1 MERTV
6 RVLLV
11 DDEGDFI
18 EPVSYWLQSKG
29 YQILTAGNGE
39 EAIQAIEKEHPDIV
53 FMDINMPVMGGIDTL
68 RQIRETNK
76 DLPVIMLT
84 AAYQDEKNFAKAN
97 ELGIAGFFPKHSSLD
112 DLGKIIEASLRLHSR
127 RKPTTGK

>member
-29 YQILTAGNGE
+29 YQILTASNGE
-39 EAIQAIEKEHPDIV
+39 EAIEVIKREQPDIV
-53 FMDINMPVMGGIDTL
+53 FMDINMPGMGGIDTL

-84 AAYQDEKNFAKAN
+84 AAYQDEKIFAKAN

-112 DLGKIIEASLRLHSR
+112 DLGRIIEASLRLHSR